1 VTRAGV
7 ERAKSRAASKREEF
21 HPPFFLLGESQA
33 QRRTS
38 LVPAATAVYVTG
50 EQIAYVVS
58 Y

>member
-7 ERAKSRAASKREEF
+7 ERAKSRTASKREEF
-21 HPPFFLLGESQA
+21 HPPFFLLGKSQA

-50 EQIAYVVS
+50 DQVRFD
-58 Y
+58 